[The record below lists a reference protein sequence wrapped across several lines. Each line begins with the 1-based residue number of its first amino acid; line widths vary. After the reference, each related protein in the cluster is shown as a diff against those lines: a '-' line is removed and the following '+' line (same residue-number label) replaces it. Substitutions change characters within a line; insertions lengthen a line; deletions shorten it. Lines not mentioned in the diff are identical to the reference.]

1 MNDAPLRGVFF
12 CLNHDPKLPWLNG
25 RWLFTLIPDCNAHLR
40 WFLSKADFIGPAAEA
55 SDLSA
60 VIHLN
65 GRFCSGYLSF
75 RQHEFSCLLYD
86 AQISK
91 KKKEC
96 FYRFYRF

>member
-1 MNDAPLRGVFF
+1 VAP
-12 CLNHDPKLPWLNG
+12 
-25 RWLFTLIPDCNAHLR
+25 
-40 WFLSKADFIGPAAEA
+40 SKANFVGPAAEA

-75 RQHEFSCLLYD
+75 RQREFSRLMYD
-86 AQISK
+86 AQISE

-96 FYRFYRF
+96 N

>member
-1 MNDAPLRGVFF
+1 MPDINADL
-12 CLNHDPKLPWLNG
+12 
-25 RWLFTLIPDCNAHLR
+25 RWL
-40 WFLSKADFIGPAAEA
+40 LSKANFVGPAAEA

-75 RQHEFSCLLYD
+75 RQREFSCLMYD

-96 FYRFYRF
+96 N